1 MKKGTVYSNKA
12 IFVEDFDRHQK
23 IELKFKIEKVLF
35 QKDTFAIVNV
45 DVTWNDK
52 RVLFPQNRTTILG
65 SFLDP
70 RIGDVFTGTGI
81 IQHDK
86 RYGYSVKLKT
96 TPQVYT
102 PRTKVEIVDFLSSQ
116 IDGIGKIKAERIF
129 DYFGEDTIQI
139 LQGNPELVKK
149 VGVPI
154 TSKTMEC
161 IKSRLV
167 DGGVLNKIFTVLNLM
182 QLRENLAI
190 KIYDKYGA
198 KSYDELLA
206 NPYIIA
212 EVSPLHW
219 RAADEFYYRQLK
231 ENKDLPSLLDFSANP
246 LRFRT
251 AIKYFLKLKV
261 ELSGSLAYPLKELQ
275 DNFLDTKFWER
286 MSRFGSQGARL
297 TKTQLTILLGELEKE
312 GEIYQ
317 TKSKTSGEYYLYLQN
332 SFLAETNIVQLIKSF
347 NRNSYS
353 KSSEDDVHEFIEEYQ
368 EKYANDLK
376 KDLARI
382 PIVKNKERDVEVGKA
397 LMDLHLNY
405 EEIPVYNEV
414 DVTPLVNPSYKVT
427 KMRFDKKR
435 DENGKSVNDL
445 SAIIFNSDITIS
457 NIPEKAYEYV
467 VNGRSAIEWIIDQ
480 YQVKTD
486 RKSGITDDP
495 NDYSDDEKYIFNL
508 LLRIINVSV
517 QTVDLINSL
526 PKFEVED

>member
-368 EKYANDLK
+368 KKYGFKLADNQKQAVDLLANNKISILTGGPGSGKTTTVKAVKEFIDFLSEKGKINDSSVVL
-376 KDLARI
+376 LA
-382 PIVKNKERDVEVGKA
+382 PTGKA
-397 LMDLHLNY
+397 AKRLAEVLGFPASTIHRKLHLQGFG
-405 EEIPVYNEV
+405 
-414 DVTPLVNPSYKVT
+414 S
-427 KMRFDKKR
+427 FKR
-435 DENGKSVNDL
+435 IV
-445 SAIIFNSDITIS
+445 A
-457 NIPEKAYEYV
+457 
-467 VNGRSAIEWIIDQ
+467 
-480 YQVKTD
+480 
-486 RKSGITDDP
+486 
-495 NDYSDDEKYIFNL
+495 
-508 LLRIINVSV
+508 
-517 QTVDLINSL
+517 
-526 PKFEVED
+526 KFKPFACW

>member
-261 ELSGSLAYPLKELQ
+261 VSSIPS
-275 DNFLDTKFWER
+275 ER
-286 MSRFGSQGARL
+286 
-297 TKTQLTILLGELEKE
+297 
-312 GEIYQ
+312 
-317 TKSKTSGEYYLYLQN
+317 
-332 SFLAETNIVQLIKSF
+332 
-347 NRNSYS
+347 
-353 KSSEDDVHEFIEEYQ
+353 
-368 EKYANDLK
+368 
-376 KDLARI
+376 
-382 PIVKNKERDVEVGKA
+382 
-397 LMDLHLNY
+397 
-405 EEIPVYNEV
+405 
-414 DVTPLVNPSYKVT
+414 
-427 KMRFDKKR
+427 
-435 DENGKSVNDL
+435 
-445 SAIIFNSDITIS
+445 IT
-457 NIPEKAYEYV
+457 
-467 VNGRSAIEWIIDQ
+467 G
-480 YQVKTD
+480 
-486 RKSGITDDP
+486 
-495 NDYSDDEKYIFNL
+495 
-508 LLRIINVSV
+508 
-517 QTVDLINSL
+517 
-526 PKFEVED
+526 